1 MEHHPKHCLN
11 CHTPLTGKFCTNC
24 GQKADTH
31 RLSLKHF
38 FLHDMVHGLWH
49 LDKGILF
56 SLKEIIL
63 RPGKTARN
71 YIAGKRVGHFN
82 IVTLL
87 LLLLGVIFFLASF
100 NIHSRPAGE
109 TGPNAVNDWVHH
121 NAKWLLLSFIPVMAL
136 WSLVFYRKGRYNY
149 AEHLLIN
156 SYFFVGIL
164 ILFNV
169 LLLISYMSDSY
180 PFVLTMNLLFFVSVL
195 FFGGLTYWQV
205 FHDKYSVAGFLWRY
219 VLMLA
224 VILASI
230 LAIGIT
236 GIIISSYF
244 TADKSM
250 HITL

>member
-1 MEHHPKHCLN
+1 MEHPPTHCLN
-11 CHTPLTGKFCTNC
+11 CQASLTGKFCANC

-49 LDKGILF
+49 LEKGMLF
-56 SLKEIIL
+56 SLKGILL

-87 LLLLGVIFFLASF
+87 LLLLGMTFFLLSF
-100 NIHSRPAGE
+100 NPHPRGAQE

-121 NAKWLLLSFIPVMAL
+121 NAKWLLLSFIPIMAS
-136 WSLVFYRKGRYNY
+136 WSSLFYRKGRYNY

-156 SYFFVGIL
+156 SYFFAGAL
-164 ILFNV
+164 IIFNV
-169 LLLISYMSDSY
+169 LVLISYMSDNHL
-180 PFVLTMNLLFFVSVL
+180 FLVIMNLFFMTGVML
-195 FFGGLTYWQV
+195 FGGVAYWHIFQ
-205 FHDKYSVAGFLWRY
+205 DKFSMAGFIWRY
-219 VLMLA
+219 ILMLF

-230 LAIGIT
+230 LVIAISGIV
-236 GIIISSYF
+236 ISSYF
-244 TADKSM
+244 TNDRSM